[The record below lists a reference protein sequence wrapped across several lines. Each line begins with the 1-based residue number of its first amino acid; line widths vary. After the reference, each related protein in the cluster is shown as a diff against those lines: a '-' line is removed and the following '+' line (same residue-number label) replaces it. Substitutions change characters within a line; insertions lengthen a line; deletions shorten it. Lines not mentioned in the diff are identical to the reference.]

1 MTMRDRFVNQA
12 LTKWMEGTG
21 KESEIVISSRVRLA
35 RNLCDIPFP
44 NVAAAEQTKA
54 VVSQVEGAIKDAEI
68 EQTSGELIFVNLE
81 ELEPL
86 DRLVLV
92 DKHLISP
99 QHAEEA
105 AGKGLILRADE
116 AVSVLINEEDHLR
129 IQCLFP
135 GLQLEEAWDLASRID
150 DLLESKLDF
159 AFDEKLGYLTACP
172 TNVGTGLRASVMMHL
187 PALVLTNQASR
198 VLASLSQI
206 GMTVRGLYGEGT
218 DATGNL
224 FQISNQVTLGRSEEE
239 IISNLVVVATQL
251 IDHERMARQVLLKET
266 KPQLEDRV
274 CRAYGTLT
282 SARIINSQEAMT
294 LLSNVRLGIDLG
306 IIQGVSPQ
314 VLNEM
319 LVLTR
324 PAFLQKLAGR
334 ELSPFERDVQRA
346 SLIRE
351 RFSLDG

>member
-1 MTMRDRFVNQA
+1 MQERFVNQA
-12 LTKWMEGTG
+12 RTKWMEGTG
-21 KESEIVISSRVRLA
+21 KESDIVISSRVRLA
-35 RNLCDIPFP
+35 RNICAVPFP
-44 NVAAAEQTKA
+44 HGAKEEQLQG
-54 VVSQVEGAIKDAEI
+54 VVREVEQAINDPQVQQA
-68 EQTSGELIFVNLE
+68 SGGLVSVELQDLN
-81 ELEPL
+81 PL
-86 DRLVLV
+86 DRAVLV

-99 QHAEEA
+99 QHAEETR
-105 AGKGLILRADE
+105 GKGLVLSPDE

-129 IQCLFP
+129 VQCIYP
-135 GLQLEEAWDLASRID
+135 GLQLEEAWALASRID
-150 DLLESKLDF
+150 DVLESKLDF

-187 PALVLTNQASR
+187 PALVLTNQATR
-198 VLASLSQI
+198 ALASLSQL

-218 DATGNL
+218 EATGNL

-239 IISNLVVVATQL
+239 IISNLMVIATQL

-266 KPQLEDRV
+266 KDQLEDRV
-274 CRAYGTLT
+274 CRAFGTLAH
-282 SARIINSQEAMT
+282 ARIMTTNEAMT

-306 IIQGVSPQ
+306 IIKGISPR

-324 PAFLQKLAGR
+324 PAFLQKMAGR
-334 ELSPFERDVQRA
+334 ELSAFERDVQRA

-351 RFSLDG
+351 RFRMEE